1 MLARLA
7 RVCYRR
13 RRSVL
18 LLWLLTLVGLIV
30 LGSTAG
36 GKFRTDFRLPSS
48 ESRRAQTLLEGA
60 FPAQAGGGNTF
71 VVFKAENGIDSAGVH
86 KTMTDLFTKITADT
100 GVTVVSPYTE
110 AGAGQI

>member
-7 RVCYRR
+7 RICYRR

-18 LLWLLTLVGLIV
+18 LLWLLTLVALIV
-30 LGSTAG
+30 LGATAG

-60 FPAQAGGGNTF
+60 FPQQAGGGNTF
-71 VVFKAENGIDSAGVH
+71 VVFKADNGIDAPDVQ
-86 KTMTDLFTKITADT
+86 KR
-100 GVTVVSPYTE
+100 
-110 AGAGQI
+110 